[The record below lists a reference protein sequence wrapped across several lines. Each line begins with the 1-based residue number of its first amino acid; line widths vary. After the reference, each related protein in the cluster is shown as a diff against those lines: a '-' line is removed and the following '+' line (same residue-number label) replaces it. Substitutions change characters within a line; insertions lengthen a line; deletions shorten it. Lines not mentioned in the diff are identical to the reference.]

1 MHPFLLGGMY
11 TDLSTAMYAG
21 VDSSTNIVHV
31 FSLGSYRIV
40 VPSFTVGAFV
50 KVHFVGNGFLNH
62 LINSCARS
70 EHIVI
75 QIGKRRVQSINA
87 ALCLLEQSVAVV
99 HGIEYRSVS

>member
-11 TDLSTAMYAG
+11 TDLSTTMHAG
-21 VDSSTNIVHV
+21 IDSSTNIVHD

-40 VPSFTVGAFV
+40 VPSFTVGTFV
-50 KVHFVGNGFLNH
+50 KVLFVGNGFLNH
-62 LINSCARS
+62 LIDGRTRP

-87 ALCLLEQSVAVV
+87 PLCLLEQSVAVV
-99 HGIEYRSVS
+99 HGVEYRSVS